1 MDSLAKPQD
10 DKFYEFKAFRV
21 PKYRIEF
28 QRAGKLE
35 DIPGYVWYTPAAL
48 YLYGRYTD
56 TNLADLVQLHNLKI
70 FWYKFE
76 KPIFNGFKFN
86 EDSSWNHVLWAASTE
101 QWGKLVDGILESVQ
115 FDLKNSKLYQYALQ
129 QLTIYDP
136 LAVDVQRVV
145 SSLTPTVK
153 VHAFAVLSNEKQY
166 AFDVRN
172 KDVRL
177 LPAVSSF
184 KPDPL
189 HVMAAQRLFSSPG
202 MTQDKAFNRYKEI
215 LVSEQDAEYRRNN
228 MKKGTS

>member
-1 MDSLAKPQD
+1 MDEISKPKT

-28 QRAGKLE
+28 QRAGKLD

-48 YLYGRYTD
+48 YLWGRYTD
-56 TNLADLVQLHNLKI
+56 NNLSDLVHQHNLKI

-76 KPIFNGFKFN
+76 KPIFSGFTFN
-86 EDSSWNHVLWAASTE
+86 NDPSWNHVLWASSVD
-101 QWGKLVDGILESVQ
+101 QWNKLLDGILESVQ
-115 FDLKNSKLYQYALQ
+115 FDIQNSKLYQYALQ

-136 LAVDVQRVV
+136 LAVDVQRVM
-145 SSLTPTVK
+145 STQTPTVK
-153 VHAFAVLSNEKQY
+153 VNAFAVLSNERQY

-172 KDVRL
+172 KDVWL

-189 HVMAAQRLFSSPG
+189 HVTAARRLFSLPELN
-202 MTQDKAFNRYKEI
+202 QDKAFTRYKEI
-215 LVSEQDAEYRRNN
+215 LVSEQDLAYQKKNI
-228 MKKGTS
+228 KKGTS

>member
-1 MDSLAKPQD
+1 MDSLPKPKD
-10 DKFYEFKAFRV
+10 DKFYEFKSFRV

-28 QRAGKLE
+28 QRAEKLE
-35 DIPGYVWYTPAAL
+35 DVPGYVWYTPAAL
-48 YLYGRYTD
+48 YMWGRYTD
-56 TNLADLVQLHNLKI
+56 NNLADLVQQHNLQI

-86 EDSSWNHVLWAASTE
+86 DDPSWNHVLWASSVE
-101 QWGKLVDGILESVQ
+101 QWDKLLDGILESVQ
-115 FDLKNSKLYQYALQ
+115 FDLKNLKLYQYALQ

-153 VHAFAVLSNEKQY
+153 VHAFAVLSNEHQY

-177 LPAVSSF
+177 LPFVSSF

-189 HVMAAQRLFSSPG
+189 HVAAAQRLFSFPEL
-202 MTQDKAFNRYKEI
+202 TQDKAFSRYKEI
-215 LVSEQDAEYRRNN
+215 LISKQDSIYLKQN
-228 MKKGTS
+228 MKKDKP

>member
-1 MDSLAKPQD
+1 MDSPFKPKD

-28 QRAGKLE
+28 QRAGRLE
-35 DIPGYVWYTPAAL
+35 DVPGYVWYTPAAL
-48 YLYGRYTD
+48 YLWGRYTD
-56 TNLADLVQLHNLKI
+56 TNLADLVQQHNLKI

-76 KPIFNGFKFN
+76 KPVFNGFKFN
-86 EDSSWNHVLWAASTE
+86 DDPSWNHVLWASSVE
-101 QWGKLVDGILESVQ
+101 QWGSLVDGMLESVQ
-115 FDLKNSKLYQYALQ
+115 FDIQNSKLYQYALQ

-153 VHAFAVLSNEKQY
+153 VHAFAVLSNEQQY

-177 LPAVSSF
+177 LPSVSSF

-189 HVMAAQRLFSSPG
+189 HIKAANRLFSYPEL
-202 MTQDKAFNRYKEI
+202 TQDKAFSRYKEI
-215 LVSEQDAEYRRNN
+215 LISEQDLAYQKQNIT
-228 MKKGTS
+228 KGKP

>member
-1 MDSLAKPQD
+1 MDSTPKPKD

-48 YLYGRYTD
+48 YLWGRYTD
-56 TNLADLVQLHNLKI
+56 NNLSDLVQLHNLKI

-86 EDSSWNHVLWAASTE
+86 EDPSWNHVLWAASAE

-129 QLTIYDP
+129 ELTIYDP
-136 LAVDVQRVV
+136 LSVDSKLVV
-145 SSLTPTVK
+145 SDSTPIVK
-153 VHAFAVLSNEKQY
+153 VNAFAVLSNEKQY

-177 LPAVSSF
+177 LPSVSSF
-184 KPDPL
+184 KPDPI

-202 MTQDKAFNRYKEI
+202 MTQDKAFRKYKEI
-215 LVSEQDAEYRRNN
+215 LVSEQDAAYQKNN
-228 MKKGTS
+228 IKKGKP